1 MNERERRR
9 RWIVACRLE
18 SLSVTRHTRICSK
31 HFEGGLGPTKANPI
45 PTIFDFP
52 KHLQPKKVKQRQD
65 PEERRLKGVMNASMR
80 SATQKQSRPRP
91 SQSKASASLNLR
103 EPTLYQENQLKHNES
118 RMGEQISD
126 QEMLFAPSE
135 LGHNESVVDNE
146 IDDRDLLLVKSQSE
160 LSVNP
165 TKFKDD
171 LLYHDEAVQTDLTA
185 DQVSK
190 MEQAHFKL
198 HEQRNELKRELF
210 MEDVQ
215 RDDNSVKFYTG
226 LPSLSCLLMLF
237 NFLKPIANGM
247 KYWDGKNKTRTE
259 KYQENTDKGK
269 PGRKRQLPL
278 FAEFVMVLVRLR
290 LEIKVEKPSAP
301 SSQKV
306 TWSDYKSHNTF
317 KLLVGITPS
326 GAFSFISDLYSGAIS
341 DRAITIKSG
350 LLEQLEPMDDVMAD
364 RAFNLRDLITKKK
377 ATLNIPPFAKGKQLS
392 TKACTRTRRIASLRI
407 HVERAIQRMKKFR
420 LLQGVIPISIA
431 AVANQVVFVCAAL
444 CNFLKPL
451 VKK

>member
-1 MNERERRR
+1 MFVWRFPVKMPKHHCCAYKCSNSEAKKKQPDKYPELSDVTFHCFPPDNEKTQYAPGMNERERRR

-18 SLSVTRHTRICSK
+18 TLSVTRHTRICSK
-31 HFEGGLGPTKANPI
+31 HFEGGLGPTKASPI

-103 EPTLYQENQLKHNES
+103 EPTLSQENQLKHNES
-118 RMGEQISD
+118 RVGEQISD
-126 QEMLFAPSE
+126 QEILFASSE

-146 IDDRDLLLVKSQSE
+146 IDDRDLLLVKSQPE
-160 LSVNP
+160 LSANP

-259 KYQENTDKGK
+259 KYQ
-269 PGRKRQLPL
+269 
-278 FAEFVMVLVRLR
+278 V
-290 LEIKVEKPSAP
+290 
-301 SSQKV
+301 
-306 TWSDYKSHNTF
+306 
-317 KLLVGITPS
+317 
-326 GAFSFISDLYSGAIS
+326 
-341 DRAITIKSG
+341 
-350 LLEQLEPMDDVMAD
+350 
-364 RAFNLRDLITKKK
+364 
-377 ATLNIPPFAKGKQLS
+377 
-392 TKACTRTRRIASLRI
+392 
-407 HVERAIQRMKKFR
+407 
-420 LLQGVIPISIA
+420 
-431 AVANQVVFVCAAL
+431 
-444 CNFLKPL
+444 
-451 VKK
+451 